1 MFFKDI
7 LGQEIVKQKLIEN
20 AGKNRVSHAQLFLGS
35 EGSGKM
41 SLAIAYARFLSCKD
55 PGIEDAC
62 GTCSSCIKFNKL
74 AHPDVNFFYP
84 IPSKKQGDRSLI
96 SKDFI
101 NQWREYLTISPYVS
115 LNNWYNFIGMENKQG
130 IINSDDCNEIIRVL
144 GYKSYESKYKI
155 IIIWMIERLYHA
167 AAPKLLKI
175 LEEPP
180 ANTIFLIVSENQDL
194 ILNTILSRTQ
204 LIKIPRLQDDAVAQ
218 GLIQKYNGEP
228 EQARQIAFLAEG
240 NFVRAKQMLQN
251 SEINENNTNLLRDW
265 LRACYKPDI
274 ASIVS
279 FVDIFSKLGRE
290 KQKTFLT
297 FAIEIFRQC
306 TLLNFKADTLLRT
319 TSSNED
325 FIRKFS
331 GVLKPE
337 IASPLTREFS
347 QAIFHIERNANPK
360 ILFTDLS
367 LKTNRIM
374 RSVN

>member
-7 LGQEIVKQKLIEN
+7 LGQETVKQKLIEN
-20 AGKNRVSHAQLFLGS
+20 AKKNRVSHAQLFLGS
-35 EGSGKM
+35 GGNGKM
-41 SLAIAYARFLSCKD
+41 ALALAYARYLSCKN

-84 IPSKKQGDRSLI
+84 IPSKKQGDKSLI

-101 NQWREYLTISPYVS
+101 NQWREYLAITPYIS

-130 IINSDDCNEIIRVL
+130 IINSDDCNEIVRVL
-144 GYKSYESKYKI
+144 GYKSYESRYKI

-180 ANTIFLIVSENQDL
+180 VNTIFLIISENQDL

-204 LIKIPRLQDDAVAQ
+204 LIKIPRLQDADIET
-218 GLIQKYNGEP
+218 GLIKQYDCDP
-228 EQARQIAFLAEG
+228 EQAKQIAFLAEG
-240 NFVRAKQMLQN
+240 NFVRAQQMLQN
-251 SEINENNTNLLRDW
+251 SEINENNTHLLRDW

-274 ASIVS
+274 ESVIS
-279 FVDIFSKLGRE
+279 FVDTFSKLGRE
-290 KQKTFLT
+290 KQKTFLI
-297 FAIEIFRQC
+297 FALEIFRQC
-306 TLLNFKADTLLRT
+306 TLVNYKAEPLLRIT
-319 TSSNED
+319 AANED

-331 GVLKPE
+331 GVLKPA
-337 IASPLTREFS
+337 IAPALTQEFS

>member
-1 MFFKDI
+1 MFFKDV
-7 LGQEIVKQKLIEN
+7 LGQDIIKQKLIEN
-20 AGKNRVSHAQLFLGS
+20 AKKNRVSHAQLFLGS

-41 SLAIAYARFLSCKD
+41 GLALAYARFLCCKNQ
-55 PGIEDAC
+55 GIEDAC
-62 GTCSSCIKFNKL
+62 GRCTSCIKFNKL

-101 NQWREYLTISPYVS
+101 HQWREYLSISPYVS

-130 IINSDDCNEIIRVL
+130 IINSEDCNEIIRVL
-144 GYKSYESKYKI
+144 GYKSFESKYKI
-155 IIIWMIERLYHA
+155 VIIWMIERLYHA

-180 ANTIFLIVSENQDL
+180 ENTIFLIISENQDL

-204 LIKIPRLQDDAVAQ
+204 LIKIPCLDDNAIEQ
-218 GLIQKYNGEP
+218 GLIKQYNCEP
-228 EQARQIAFLAEG
+228 EQAHQIAFLAEG
-240 NFVRAKQMLQN
+240 NFLRAQQMLQN
-251 SEINENNTNLLRDW
+251 SEINQNNTNLLRDW

-274 ASIVS
+274 ESIVS

-290 KQKTFLT
+290 KQKTFLS

-306 TLLNFKADTLLRT
+306 TLLNFKAEKLLRT
-319 TSSNED
+319 NSYNED

-337 IASPLTREFS
+337 IATPLTQEFS
-347 QAIFHIERNANPK
+347 QAVFHIERNANPK

-367 LKTNRIM
+367 LKTNMIL

>member
-20 AGKNRVSHAQLFLGS
+20 ARKNRVSHAQLFLGS

-41 SLAIAYARFLSCKD
+41 GLALAYARFLSCKN
-55 PGIEDAC
+55 PGSEDAC
-62 GTCSSCIKFNKL
+62 GKCSSCIKFNKL

-101 NQWREYLTISPYVS
+101 SQWREYLTMSPYVS

-180 ANTIFLIVSENQDL
+180 VNTIFLIVSENQDL

-204 LIKIPRLQDDAVAQ
+204 LIKIPRLQDDAIEQ
-218 GLIQKYNGEP
+218 GLIQQYKCEP

-240 NFVRAKQMLQN
+240 NFVRAQQMLKN

-274 ASIVS
+274 EALVS
-279 FVDIFSKLGRE
+279 FIETFAKLGRE

-306 TLLNFKADTLLRT
+306 TLLNFNAEKLLRT

-331 GVLKPE
+331 TVLKPE
-337 IASPLTREFS
+337 IAPPLTQEFS
-347 QAIFHIERNANPK
+347 QAVFHIERNANPK

-367 LKTNRIM
+367 LKTNRIL

>member
-175 LEEPP
+175 LEE
-180 ANTIFLIVSENQDL
+180 
-194 ILNTILSRTQ
+194 
-204 LIKIPRLQDDAVAQ
+204 
-218 GLIQKYNGEP
+218 
-228 EQARQIAFLAEG
+228 
-240 NFVRAKQMLQN
+240 
-251 SEINENNTNLLRDW
+251 
-265 LRACYKPDI
+265 
-274 ASIVS
+274 
-279 FVDIFSKLGRE
+279 
-290 KQKTFLT
+290 
-297 FAIEIFRQC
+297 
-306 TLLNFKADTLLRT
+306 
-319 TSSNED
+319 
-325 FIRKFS
+325 
-331 GVLKPE
+331 
-337 IASPLTREFS
+337 
-347 QAIFHIERNANPK
+347 
-360 ILFTDLS
+360 
-367 LKTNRIM
+367 
-374 RSVN
+374 